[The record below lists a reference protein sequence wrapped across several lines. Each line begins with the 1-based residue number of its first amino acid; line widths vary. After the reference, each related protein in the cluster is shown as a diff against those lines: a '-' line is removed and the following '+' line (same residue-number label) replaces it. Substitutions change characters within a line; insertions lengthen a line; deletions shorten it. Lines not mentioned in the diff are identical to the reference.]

1 MTITVRTFAIPAM
14 YPLIML
20 VAVLSGAALLR
31 LSQRSLDMIWEDKL
45 AIGIGAFCGAM
56 IGAKLPFALFGDAE
70 FWTAAAWLSNGKTIL
85 AGLVGGYAGV
95 EFVKWVLGIR
105 TKTGDSFAAP
115 VALSVAIGRLGCFYA
130 GCCFGTPTNLPW
142 GVVYPAVDTV
152 PRHPTQ
158 IYESLFHLIMA
169 VALLVLQRHG
179 MFRGQLFKLY
189 IITYAMY
196 RLVTEQIR
204 PEPEMWGQLTAYQ
217 WASLGIIAVFSYLWW
232 RDNKQLANI
241 QPVSG

>member
-1 MTITVRTFAIPAM
+1 M
-14 YPLIML
+14 YPLIMFIA
-20 VAVLSGAALLR
+20 VASGAVLLR
-31 LSQRSLDMIWEDKL
+31 LSQRSLAMAWEDKL

-56 IGAKLPFALFGDAE
+56 LGAKLPFALFGEAE

-95 EFVKWVLGIR
+95 ELVKWVLGIH

-115 VALSVAIGRLGCFYA
+115 VALSIAIGRLGCFYA

-142 GVVYPAVDTV
+142 GVVFPAIDTL

-158 IYESLFHLIMA
+158 LYESLFHFAAAA
-169 VALLVLQRHG
+169 VLLVLQQRG
-179 MFRGQLFKLY
+179 MFRGQLIKLY
-189 IITYAMY
+189 IIVYAMY
-196 RLVTEQIR
+196 RLVSEQIR

-217 WASLGIIAVFSYLWW
+217 WASLCIIAVFSFLWW
-232 RDNKQLANI
+232 QDGKAMAAESA
-241 QPVSG
+241 VSA